1 MHRDFRASS
10 FRRGGQDMGE
20 DVNPSAY
27 IVNMVD
33 CMLVLACGF
42 LVMLMMHWN
51 IATTSVDELDESS
64 MEEVDPQDMPEDVTA
79 GGSYY
84 IDAGKVYQDPNTGQL
99 YLVQENGE
107 GDGASG
113 ASGSASASGASA
125 GDGAAA
131 GSAGAAAGSASA
143 GSSAAA
149 SGSAGGAAG
158 SASAATSARANG
170 AD

>member
-1 MHRDFRASS
+1 
-10 FRRGGQDMGE
+10 MGE

-42 LVMLMMHWN
+42 LVMLILHWN

-64 MEEVDPQDMPEDVTA
+64 MEEVDPQNMPEDVTS

-99 YLVQENGE
+99 YLVQENGD
-107 GDGASG
+107 GDGA
-113 ASGSASASGASA
+113 ASGSASGQASGGGSSSVASA
-125 GDGAAA
+125 SASGSTASGGSSAA
-131 GSAGAAAGSASA
+131 GSAGSSEAAKN
-143 GSSAAA
+143 
-149 SGSAGGAAG
+149 
-158 SASAATSARANG
+158 ARANG

>member
-1 MHRDFRASS
+1 
-10 FRRGGQDMGE
+10 MGE

-42 LVMLMMHWN
+42 LVMLMLHWN
-51 IATTSVDELDESS
+51 IATTTVDEVDESS
-64 MEEVDPQDMPEDVTA
+64 MEEVDPEQMPEDVTS

-84 IDAGKVYQDPNTGQL
+84 IDAGKVYQDPNTGKL
-99 YLVQENGE
+99 YLVQENGAAE
-107 GDGASG
+107 GSEGASG
-113 ASGSASASGASA
+113 ESGSGAP
-125 GDGAAA
+125 
-131 GSAGAAAGSASA
+131 ASA

-149 SGSAGGAAG
+149 GSAQAAGGAGAG
-158 SASAATSARANG
+158 GSSASSGEAVKNARANG

>member
-1 MHRDFRASS
+1 MHRDLRRSS
-10 FRRGGQDMGE
+10 FRRGGSDMGE

-42 LVMLMMHWN
+42 LVMLMLHWN

-64 MEEVDPQDMPEDVTA
+64 MEEVDPQDMPEDVTS

-84 IDAGKVYQDPNTGQL
+84 IDAGKVYQDPKTGQL

-107 GDGASG
+107 AAGTGDTAANEGFSASG
-113 ASGSASASGASA
+113 SVDAAGSSAASMGSGSTSASGSAS
-125 GDGAAA
+125 
-131 GSAGAAAGSASA
+131 
-143 GSSAAA
+143 
-149 SGSAGGAAG
+149 GG
-158 SASAATSARANG
+158 TQSARAMG

>member
-10 FRRGGQDMGE
+10 FRRGGADMGE

-42 LVMLMMHWN
+42 LVMLMLHWN

-84 IDAGKVYQDPNTGQL
+84 IDAGKVYQDPKTGQL

-107 GDGASG
+107 GENGAASASSEG
-113 ASGSASASGASA
+113 ATSSEAGSASASG
-125 GDGAAA
+125 
-131 GSAGAAAGSASA
+131 
-143 GSSAAA
+143 SSAA
-149 SGSAGGAAG
+149 SGSG
-158 SASAATSARANG
+158 SSSSAATSARANG

>member
-10 FRRGGQDMGE
+10 FRRGGADMGE

-42 LVMLMMHWN
+42 LVMLMLHWN

-84 IDAGKVYQDPNTGQL
+84 IDAGKVYQDPKTGQL

-107 GDGASG
+107 GENGAASASSEG
-113 ASGSASASGASA
+113 AGSASASG
-125 GDGAAA
+125 
-131 GSAGAAAGSASA
+131 
-143 GSSAAA
+143 SSAA
-149 SGSAGGAAG
+149 SGSAGASGSG
-158 SASAATSARANG
+158 SASTSSSAASGSSSSAATSARANG

>member
-1 MHRDFRASS
+1 MPRDFRRSS
-10 FRRGGQDMGE
+10 FRRSGQDMGE

-42 LVMLMMHWN
+42 LVMLMLHWN

-64 MEEVDPQDMPEDVTA
+64 MEEVDPQNMPEDVTS

-99 YLVQENGE
+99 YLVQENGD
-107 GDGASG
+107 GDGA
-113 ASGSASASGASA
+113 ASGSASGQASGGGSL
-125 GDGAAA
+125 AA
-131 GSAGAAAGSASA
+131 GSAGSSEAAKN
-143 GSSAAA
+143 
-149 SGSAGGAAG
+149 
-158 SASAATSARANG
+158 ARANG

>member
-42 LVMLMMHWN
+42 LVMLMLHWN

-107 GDGASG
+107 GDGAAS
-113 ASGSASASGASA
+113 ASGSADASS
-125 GDGAAA
+125 
-131 GSAGAAAGSASA
+131 AAAGSASA
-143 GSSAAA
+143 GS
-149 SGSAGGAAG
+149 GSTGAAAG

>member
-1 MHRDFRASS
+1 
-10 FRRGGQDMGE
+10 MGE

-42 LVMLMMHWN
+42 LVMLMLHWN

-64 MEEVDPQDMPEDVTA
+64 MEEVDPQNMPEDVTS

-99 YLVQENGE
+99 YLVQENGD
-107 GDGASG
+107 GDGA
-113 ASGSASASGASA
+113 ASGSASGQASGGDSSASA
-125 GDGAAA
+125 SASASGGTASGGSLAA
-131 GSAGAAAGSASA
+131 GSAGSSEAAKN
-143 GSSAAA
+143 
-149 SGSAGGAAG
+149 
-158 SASAATSARANG
+158 ARANG

>member
-1 MHRDFRASS
+1 
-10 FRRGGQDMGE
+10 MGE

-107 GDGASG
+107 GDGA
-113 ASGSASASGASA
+113 ASASGASA

>member
-1 MHRDFRASS
+1 MHRDFRRSS
-10 FRRGGQDMGE
+10 FRRSGADMGE

-42 LVMLMMHWN
+42 LVMLMLHWN
-51 IATTSVDELDESS
+51 IATTTVDEVDESS
-64 MEEVDPQDMPEDVTA
+64 MEEVDPEQMPEDVIS

-84 IDAGKVYQDPNTGQL
+84 IDAGKVYQDPNTGKL
-99 YLVQENGE
+99 YLVQENGAAE
-107 GDGASG
+107 GSEGTSAESG
-113 ASGSASASGASA
+113 SGASA
-125 GDGAAA
+125 SV
-131 GSAGAAAGSASA
+131 SAFA

-149 SGSAGGAAG
+149 GSVQAASGAAAGGS
-158 SASAATSARANG
+158 SAPSGEAVKNARANG

>member
-1 MHRDFRASS
+1 MPRDFRRSS
-10 FRRGGQDMGE
+10 FRRSGQDMGE

-42 LVMLMMHWN
+42 LVMLMLHWN

-64 MEEVDPQDMPEDVTA
+64 MEEVDPQNMPEDVTS

-99 YLVQENGE
+99 YLVQENGD
-107 GDGASG
+107 GDGTAGGSVSGQASG
-113 ASGSASASGASA
+113 GSSSSAASASASGSMAS
-125 GDGAAA
+125 GGSSAA
-131 GSAGAAAGSASA
+131 SSA
-143 GSSAAA
+143 GSSEAAKN
-149 SGSAGGAAG
+149 
-158 SASAATSARANG
+158 ARANG

>member
-1 MHRDFRASS
+1 
-10 FRRGGQDMGE
+10 MGE

-42 LVMLMMHWN
+42 LVMLMLHWN

-113 ASGSASASGASA
+113 ASA

>member
-1 MHRDFRASS
+1 
-10 FRRGGQDMGE
+10 MGE

-42 LVMLMMHWN
+42 LVMLMLHWN

-64 MEEVDPQDMPEDVTA
+64 MEEVDPQNMPEDVTS

-99 YLVQENGE
+99 YLVQENGD
-107 GDGASG
+107 GDGA
-113 ASGSASASGASA
+113 ASGSASGQASGGGSSASA
-125 GDGAAA
+125 SASASGSTASGGSSAA
-131 GSAGAAAGSASA
+131 GSAGSSEAAKN
-143 GSSAAA
+143 
-149 SGSAGGAAG
+149 
-158 SASAATSARANG
+158 ARANG

>member
-1 MHRDFRASS
+1 
-10 FRRGGQDMGE
+10 MGE

-42 LVMLMMHWN
+42 LVMLMLHWN

-64 MEEVDPQDMPEDVTA
+64 MEEVDPQNMPEDVTS

-99 YLVQENGE
+99 YLVQENGD
-107 GDGASG
+107 GDGA
-113 ASGSASASGASA
+113 ASGSASGQASGGGSL
-125 GDGAAA
+125 AA
-131 GSAGAAAGSASA
+131 GSAGSSEAAKN
-143 GSSAAA
+143 
-149 SGSAGGAAG
+149 
-158 SASAATSARANG
+158 ARANG

>member
-1 MHRDFRASS
+1 MHRDFRRSS
-10 FRRGGQDMGE
+10 FRRSGADMGE

-42 LVMLMMHWN
+42 LVMLMLHWN
-51 IATTSVDELDESS
+51 IATTTVDEVDESS
-64 MEEVDPQDMPEDVTA
+64 MEEVDPEQMPEDVTS

-84 IDAGKVYQDPNTGQL
+84 IDAGKVYQDPNTGKL
-99 YLVQENGE
+99 YLVQENGAAE
-107 GDGASG
+107 GSEGASG
-113 ASGSASASGASA
+113 ESGSGAP
-125 GDGAAA
+125 
-131 GSAGAAAGSASA
+131 ASA

-149 SGSAGGAAG
+149 GSAQAAGGAG
-158 SASAATSARANG
+158 TGGSSASSGEAVKNARANG

>member
-1 MHRDFRASS
+1 
-10 FRRGGQDMGE
+10 MGE

-42 LVMLMMHWN
+42 LVMLMLHWN

-64 MEEVDPQDMPEDVTA
+64 MEEVDPQDMPEDVTS

-99 YLVQENGE
+99 YLVQENGDGE
-107 GDGASG
+107 GAAAGSGSAAGESGQASAG
-113 ASGSASASGASA
+113 GSAEGSASASGSSGKASSSS
-125 GDGAAA
+125 
-131 GSAGAAAGSASA
+131 SASSASA
-143 GSSAAA
+143 GSSEAAKN
-149 SGSAGGAAG
+149 
-158 SASAATSARANG
+158 ARANG

>member
-42 LVMLMMHWN
+42 LVMLMLHWN

-107 GDGASG
+107 GDGAAS

-125 GDGAAA
+125 GDGA
-131 GSAGAAAGSASA
+131 AAAGSASA